1 MDSLKESFTKGI
13 ATLNVKTNNF
23 MEESKCKTYISTLEK
38 EIANLK
44 QEIGENVYKLWVAG
58 DDITKGSNE
67 LLEQIKLKYD
77 EIEVQKEKI
86 KNLAAQE
93 QQILGT
99 GTQQPVK
106 TNAQPVSQQ
115 EQSVVLCKNCGMQ
128 NVSTYKFCVK
138 CGVSLNQ

>member
-106 TNAQPVSQQ
+106 TNAQPASQQ

>member
-38 EIANLK
+38 EIVNLK
-44 QEIGENVYKLWVAG
+44 QTIGENVYNLWVSG
-58 DDITKGSNE
+58 EDITKGSNE

-77 EIEVQKEKI
+77 EIETQKEKI
-86 KNLAAQE
+86 KNLAITE

-99 GTQQPVK
+99 ATQQSVK
-106 TNAQPVSQQ
+106 QKTEVTK
-115 EQSVVLCKNCGMQ
+115 EQSVILCKSCGMQ
-128 NVSTYKFCVK
+128 NVSSYKFCVK